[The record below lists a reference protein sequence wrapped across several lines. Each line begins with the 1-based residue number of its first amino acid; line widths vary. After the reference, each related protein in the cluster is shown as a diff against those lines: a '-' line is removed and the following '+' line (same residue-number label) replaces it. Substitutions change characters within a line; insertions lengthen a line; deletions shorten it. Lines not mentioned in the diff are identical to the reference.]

1 MSDLFFNNKKLPFP
15 NKEYVA
21 FIDLMGT
28 KNHMCRS
35 VRDTSNFIFKLHAAV
50 VSAWRKSGYQG
61 IFVYPIMDGAYITSK
76 TKENMEKIL
85 VKIFADLAELFI
97 KESTPFHQFIPR
109 CGLAYGEVIHGHD
122 VPYQASKV
130 FELDLGYKN
139 NILLGQAMI
148 NANICEGIAAPFGV
162 YLHETTTNRVT
173 FGKSHG
179 VFSDEWVWYESSEIK
194 IADGLAQRLGK
205 SLENYYT
212 ILKDENHI
220 LHYPLD
226 RITEHERKVKEYFK
240 L

>member
-1 MSDLFFNNKKLPFP
+1 MSDLFFNNKKLPLP
-15 NKEYVA
+15 KKEYVA

-35 VRDTSNFIFKLHAAV
+35 VKDTSNFIFKLHAAIV
-50 VSAWRKSGYQG
+50 AAWRKSAYQG
-61 IFVYPIMDGAYITSK
+61 VFVYPIMDGAYITSK

-85 VKIFADLAELFI
+85 VKIFSDLAEIFI
-97 KESTPFHQFIPR
+97 KENNPFHQFIPR

-148 NANICEGIAAPFGV
+148 NACMGEGIAAPFGV
-162 YLHETTTNRVT
+162 YLHETATNRAEI
-173 FGKSHG
+173 GKSHG
-179 VFSDEWVWYESSEIK
+179 VFSDEWVWYESNEIK
-194 IADGLAQRLGK
+194 TSDGLAQRLGGA
-205 SLENYYT
+205 LETYYT
-212 ILKDENHI
+212 ILKDEQHA
-220 LHYPLD
+220 LHYPND
-226 RITEHERKVKEYFK
+226 RIEEHERKVKVYFK